1 MSGGTG
7 GRNRFEEDRGH
18 TAGYGFGDLIFEL
31 AGIVADEYV
40 FSLAKEVSFT
50 RRWGELGFE
59 CMGPGHPFNA
69 RESCTAR

>member
-7 GRNRFEEDRGH
+7 GRNGFEEDRGH
-18 TAGYGFGDLIFEL
+18 TARYGFGDLIFEL

-50 RRWGELGFE
+50 RGWGDLGFE
-59 CMGPGHPFNA
+59 CMGPRHPFDV
-69 RESCTAR
+69 RESGDAR